1 MSGHTTPEKRI
12 TAPQLRELKNAGV
25 KISALTAYDFIT
37 ASLLDASGIDLV
49 LIGDS
54 LGMVFAGD
62 KDTINVSVAQIV
74 YHTKIVSK
82 AVKRAL
88 VVADMPFMSYQQSQ
102 ETALKNAG
110 RLLKAGAQAVKLE
123 GGKSICPTVSALS
136 ASGIPVVG
144 HIGLT
149 PQSTHQLGGYPLRGK
164 ERSEAEELQ
173 QAAVAL
179 QTAGAIAL
187 VLEKIPAH
195 LAEEI
200 SNRLA
205 IPSIGI
211 GAGPHCDGQILVAE
225 DMLGAFPA
233 FKPRFVRRY
242 AEMNEMMRTAFSAYV
257 ADVKA
262 GRFPDN
268 SESFS

>member
-1 MSGHTTPEKRI
+1 M
-12 TAPQLRELKNAGV
+12 
-25 KISALTAYDFIT
+25 
-37 ASLLDASGIDLV
+37 
-49 LIGDS
+49 
-54 LGMVFAGD
+54 
-62 KDTINVSVAQIV
+62 
-74 YHTKIVSK
+74 
-82 AVKRAL
+82 
-88 VVADMPFMSYQQSQ
+88 
-102 ETALKNAG
+102 
-110 RLLKAGAQAVKLE
+110 
-123 GGKSICPTVSALS
+123 
-136 ASGIPVVG
+136 
-144 HIGLT
+144 
-149 PQSTHQLGGYPLRGK
+149 
-164 ERSEAEELQ
+164 
-173 QAAVAL
+173 AL

-200 SNRLA
+200 SNSLA